1 MLSKTMSMF
10 VRLSRA
16 FAAGSEE
23 SVSIREVKPAVA
35 KVLDALIAELNSNKL
50 QANEDIALDVI
61 RECVSMGSELPTN
74 SKLEGMSS

>member
-1 MLSKTMSMF
+1 MKLHASKDQAITY
-10 VRLSRA
+10 LT
-16 FAAGSEE
+16 
-23 SVSIREVKPAVA
+23 SIREVKPAVA